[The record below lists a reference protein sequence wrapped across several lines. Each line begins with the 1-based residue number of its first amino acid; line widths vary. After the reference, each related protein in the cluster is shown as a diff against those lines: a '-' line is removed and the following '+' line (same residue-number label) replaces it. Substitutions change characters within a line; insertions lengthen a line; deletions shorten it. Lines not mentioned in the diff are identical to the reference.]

1 MTAINTGHPS
11 GSWYAATVAPEPA
24 RARLAGAQK
33 ADVCVIGA
41 GFTGLGAA
49 LELARRGA
57 QVIVLE
63 GAEVGSGGSGRNG
76 GQVHPGQRR
85 EQDWLEATLGRD
97 DARSLWTLAEA
108 ARTHL
113 NTLIG
118 EIDCDW
124 RPGLIQARHRPAGA
138 EQEAAYAALMAERY
152 DYPLLEVVDRD
163 RMAQLLGTG
172 VYFGGLIDHGGGHLH
187 PLKLALGMARQA
199 EAAGAHI
206 HEQSRATGIVPRSG
220 GLTVRTEHGDVACE
234 RVVLTGDGYLGG
246 LVPTLEARVMP
257 INNFIAVTEPLG
269 ESEIL
274 PSDMAAADSRFVIRY
289 WRKTPDGRL
298 LFGGGEN
305 YTPRF
310 PSDIARFVR
319 RHMLGTYPQLAGVA
333 ITHAWGGTLGV
344 TTTRLPYVGE
354 PMPGVLA
361 AAGYSG
367 QGVMLAPYFG
377 KLLAQAA
384 MGEAALLEPLKR
396 LPTPAFPGGKWLRW
410 PALAAGMSW
419 YALRDRL

>member
-1 MTAINTGHPS
+1 MVVLE
-11 GSWYAATVAPEPA
+11 AAT
-24 RARLAGAQK
+24 
-33 ADVCVIGA
+33 
-41 GFTGLGAA
+41 
-49 LELARRGA
+49 
-57 QVIVLE
+57 
-63 GAEVGSGGSGRNG
+63 VGSGGTGRNG

-85 EQDWLEATLGRD
+85 EQDWLERVVGAD
-97 DARSLWTLAEA
+97 DARSLWTLAEE
-108 ARTHL
+108 ARANLHA
-113 NTLIG
+113 LIG

-138 EQEAAYAALMAERY
+138 EEEAAYAALMAQRY
-152 DYPLLEVVDRD
+152 GYPLLETVDRE
-163 RMAQLLGTG
+163 RMAHLLGSDR
-172 VYFGGLIDHGGGHLH
+172 YFGGLIDHGGGHLH
-187 PLKLALGMARQA
+187 PLKLALGLARLA
-199 EAAGAHI
+199 EAAGAQI
-206 HEQSRATGIVPRSG
+206 HEHSRVAALD
-220 GLTVRTEHGDVACE
+220 GLTVRTPEGSVACQ
-234 RVVLTGDGYLGG
+234 RIILSGDGYLDG
-246 LVPTLEARVMP
+246 LVPALEARVMP
-257 INNFIAVTEPLG
+257 INNFIAVTEPLDDRA
-269 ESEIL
+269 IL

-305 YTPRF
+305 YTPWF
-310 PSDIARFVR
+310 PADIAGFVR
-319 RHMLGTYPQLAGVA
+319 RHMLGTYPQLAGA
-333 ITHAWGGTLGV
+333 KITHAWGGTLGV

-354 PMPGVLA
+354 PAPGVLA

-384 MGEAALLEPLKR
+384 LGEAAMLEPLKR

>member
-1 MTAINTGHPS
+1 MKNTGHPI
-11 GSWYAATVAPEPA
+11 GSWYAATADLTPP
-24 RARLAGAQK
+24 RPTLAGETL

-57 QVIVLE
+57 RVVVLE
-63 GAEVGSGGSGRNG
+63 AATVGSGGTGRNG

-85 EQDWLEATLGRD
+85 EQDWLERGGGED
-97 DARSLWTLAEA
+97 DARRLWTLAEE
-108 ARTHL
+108 ARANLHA
-113 NTLIG
+113 LIG
-118 EIDCDW
+118 QIDCDW
-124 RPGLIQARHRPAGA
+124 RPGLIQARHRPDGG
-138 EQEAAYAALMAERY
+138 EEEAAYAALMAERY
-152 DYPLLEVVDRD
+152 DYPLLEVVGRE
-163 RMAQLLGTG
+163 RMAHLLGTSL
-172 VYFGGLIDHGGGHLH
+172 YHGGLIDHGGGHLH
-187 PLKLALGMARQA
+187 PLKLALGMARLA
-199 EAAGAHI
+199 EAAGAAICEH
-206 HEQSRATGIVPRSG
+206 SRVTDIVQRPG
-220 GLTVRTEHGDVACE
+220 GLTVRTERGAVACD
-234 RVVLTGDGYLGG
+234 RVIVSGDGYLDG
-246 LVPTLEARVMP
+246 LIPALEARVMP
-257 INNFIAVTEPLG
+257 INNFIAVTEPLDDPA
-269 ESEIL
+269 IL
-274 PSDMAAADSRFVIRY
+274 PGDMAAADSRFVIRY

-305 YTPRF
+305 YTPWF
-310 PSDIARFVR
+310 PPDIAGFVR
-319 RHMLGTYPQLAGVA
+319 RHMLGTYPQLAGA
-333 ITHAWGGTLGV
+333 KITHAWGGTLGV

-377 KLLAQAA
+377 KLLGAAA
-384 MGEAALLEPLKR
+384 MDEAATLEPLKR

>member
-1 MTAINTGHPS
+1 MCDVKNTGHPA
-11 GSWYAATVAPEPA
+11 GSWYAATADMGSA
-24 RARLAGAQK
+24 RPKLEGDLT

-57 QVIVLE
+57 RVVVLE
-63 GAEVGSGGSGRNG
+63 GATVGSGGTGRNG

-85 EQDWLEATLGRD
+85 EQDWLEQVVGED
-97 DARSLWTLAEA
+97 DARRLWALSEEA
-108 ARTHL
+108 RANLH
-113 NTLIG
+113 TLIA

-124 RPGLIQARHRPAGA
+124 RPGLIQARHRPAGG
-138 EQEAAYAALMAERY
+138 EHEAAYAALMAERY

-163 RMAQLLGTG
+163 RMAHLLGTER
-172 VYFGGLIDHGGGHLH
+172 YFGGLIDHGGGHLN
-187 PLKLALGMARQA
+187 PLKLALGMARLA
-199 EAAGAHI
+199 EAAGAAI
-206 HEQSRATGIVPRSG
+206 CENSRVTAID
-220 GLTVRTEHGDVACE
+220 GLTVRTESGSVACE
-234 RVVLTGDGYLGG
+234 RVILSGDGYLDG
-246 LVPTLEARVMP
+246 LVPALGARVMP
-257 INNFIAVTEPLG
+257 INNFIAVTEPLDDPA
-269 ESEIL
+269 IL
-274 PSDMAAADSRFVIRY
+274 PGDMAAADSRFVIRY

-305 YTPRF
+305 YTPWF
-310 PSDIARFVR
+310 PSDIAGFVR
-319 RHMLGTYPQLAGVA
+319 RHMLGTYPQLAGA
-333 ITHAWGGTLGV
+333 RITHAWGGTLGV
-344 TTTRLPYVGE
+344 TVKRLPYVGE

-361 AAGYSG
+361 ATGYSG

-384 MGEAALLEPLKR
+384 LGEAAVLEPLRR
-396 LPTPAFPGGKWLRW
+396 LPTPAFPGGRWLRW

>member
-1 MTAINTGHPS
+1 VKNTGHPA
-11 GSWYAATVAPEPA
+11 GSWYAATADLGPPRPA
-24 RARLAGAQK
+24 LRGDIR

-57 QVIVLE
+57 RVVVLE
-63 GAEVGSGGSGRNG
+63 EAAVGSGGAGRNG

-85 EQDWLEATLGRD
+85 EQDWLERVVGRD
-97 DARSLWTLAEA
+97 DARKLWTLAEE
-108 ARTHL
+108 ARANLHA
-113 NTLIG
+113 LIG

-138 EQEAAYAALMAERY
+138 EHEAAYAELMATRY
-152 DYPLLEVVDRD
+152 GYPMLEVVGRE
-163 RMAQLLGTG
+163 RMAGLLGTG

-187 PLKLALGMARQA
+187 PLKLALGMARSAQ
-199 EAAGAHI
+199 AAGAEI
-206 HEQSRATGIVPRSG
+206 HERSRVTAIEPKTG
-220 GLTVRTEHGDVACE
+220 GLTVRTADGAVDCG
-234 RVVLTGDGYLGG
+234 RVILTGDGYLDG
-246 LVPTLEARVMP
+246 LVPALEARVMP
-257 INNFIAVTEPLG
+257 INNFIAVTEPLDDP
-269 ESEIL
+269 SIL
-274 PSDMAAADSRFVIRY
+274 PGDMAAADSRFVIRY

-305 YTPRF
+305 YTTRF
-310 PSDIARFVR
+310 PADIAGFVR
-319 RHMLGTYPQLAGVA
+319 RHMLGTYPQLAGKA

-344 TTTRLPYVGE
+344 TTTRLPYVGD

-384 MGEAALLEPLKR
+384 LGEAALLDPLQR
-396 LPTPAFPGGKWLRW
+396 LPTLAFPGGKWLRW

-419 YALRDRL
+419 YALRDRLG

>member
-1 MTAINTGHPS
+1 MRNTGHPA
-11 GSWYAATVAPEPA
+11 GSWYAATADLPETRPA
-24 RARLAGAQK
+24 LKSEVQ
-33 ADVCVIGA
+33 ADVCVVGA

-57 QVIVLE
+57 KVVVVE
-63 GAEVGSGGSGRNG
+63 EATVGSGGTGRNG

-85 EQDWLEATLGRD
+85 EQDWLERVVGAE
-97 DARSLWTLAEA
+97 DARRLWTLAEE
-108 ARTHL
+108 ARANLHS
-113 NTLIG
+113 LIG

-124 RPGLIQARHRPAGA
+124 RPGLIQARHRLVGA
-138 EQEAAYAALMAERY
+138 EHEAAYADLLAERY
-152 DYPLLEVVDRD
+152 DYPLLEVVDRE
-163 RMAQLLGTG
+163 RMTHLLGTDR
-172 VYFGGLIDHGGGHLH
+172 YFGGLIDHGGGHLH
-187 PLKLALGMARQA
+187 PLKLALGMARLA
-199 EAAGAHI
+199 EAAGATI
-206 HEQSRATGIVPRSG
+206 HERSRVTGLEPGR
-220 GLTVRTEHGDVACE
+220 VRTAHGSVECE
-234 RVVLTGDGYLGG
+234 RMILTGDGYLDG
-246 LVPTLEARVMP
+246 LVPALETRVMP
-257 INNFIAVTEPLG
+257 INNFIAVTEPLDDPT
-269 ESEIL
+269 IL

-298 LFGGGEN
+298 LFGGGET

-310 PSDIARFVR
+310 PADIAGFVR
-319 RHMLGTYPQLAGVA
+319 RHMLGTYPQLASAA

-344 TTTRLPYVGE
+344 TTTRLPYVGG

-377 KLLAQAA
+377 RLLAQAA
-384 MGEAALLEPLKR
+384 LGEAALLEPLKR